1 MSFLALDLGIT
12 VCKIALFDPEGKL
25 ISLVREEYPVISP
38 YPDWAEQDTE
48 VVWGKV
54 QEGIIRIT
62 REDKVKEPIESICIS
77 AQGEAICF
85 LDRKNRSLRNCILG
99 MDMRSKKQAE
109 KLREKF
115 GYEKLYDISGVPP
128 HPLTSIAK
136 ILWVKDNESEIF
148 KNTAKFLCY
157 EDFIFL
163 RLAGIDATDY
173 SLASRMMM
181 FDINEK
187 KWCSWILDYAGI
199 KENQLA
205 RVYPSGTIVGKI
217 SPEIAEK
224 LGLPKNVKLVTGGHD
239 VTCAAL
245 GTGAIEEGVGANIL
259 GTAEIFGLAV
269 KNREEAKR
277 IKPSNFACYA
287 HVLPGRYFLMT
298 LNQTGGL
305 LLKWFRDN
313 FGEKEVE
320 IAEKEERDVF
330 EILIKEAKEVPAES
344 MILPHLVGSGTP
356 WIDPESKGAI
366 LGLTLHTDK
375 SDIIRATLE
384 SVCFEQK
391 ISLDIFEESGFKI
404 KKIRAV
410 GGQTKSAKWLKIR
423 ADILGK
429 SISTLK
435 VSDASCLGA
444 AILSSYALKYY
455 PSIDEA
461 VYKMV
466 KVKSEIEPDENL
478 HGEYLEKYRIFK
490 KIYSTLKKINHEFS
504 RAIT

>member
-187 KWCSWILDYAGI
+187 KWCSWILDYA
-199 KENQLA
+199 LA
-205 RVYPSGTIVGKI
+205 
-217 SPEIAEK
+217 
-224 LGLPKNVKLVTGGHD
+224 
-239 VTCAAL
+239 
-245 GTGAIEEGVGANIL
+245 
-259 GTAEIFGLAV
+259 
-269 KNREEAKR
+269 
-277 IKPSNFACYA
+277 
-287 HVLPGRYFLMT
+287 
-298 LNQTGGL
+298 
-305 LLKWFRDN
+305 
-313 FGEKEVE
+313 
-320 IAEKEERDVF
+320 
-330 EILIKEAKEVPAES
+330 
-344 MILPHLVGSGTP
+344 
-356 WIDPESKGAI
+356 
-366 LGLTLHTDK
+366 
-375 SDIIRATLE
+375 LE

-404 KKIRAV
+404 KKIGLL